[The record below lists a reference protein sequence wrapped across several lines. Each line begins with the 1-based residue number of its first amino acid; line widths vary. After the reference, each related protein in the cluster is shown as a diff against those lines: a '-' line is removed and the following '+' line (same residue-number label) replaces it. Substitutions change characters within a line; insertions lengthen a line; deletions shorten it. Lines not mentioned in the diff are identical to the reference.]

1 MRNTKIITFA
11 PIIAFATLK
20 AVSLQLIA
28 KLMMRK
34 IKQANARRCHLGQN
48 SSCFYP
54 GKSRMAKLPAYR
66 DPGWKKPSQ
75 LALSYEHIE
84 AEVKRDLGNRAD
96 MKRPLK
102 KLDLLLRVFLHVLKV
117 RNSQHRVEPGLFLS

>member
-1 MRNTKIITFA
+1 MQDDAIWARIH
-11 PIIAFATLK
+11 PAFIPVTGL
-20 AVSLQLIA
+20 
-28 KLMMRK
+28 
-34 IKQANARRCHLGQN
+34 
-48 SSCFYP
+48 
-54 GKSRMAKLPAYR
+54 KSRMAKLPAYR
-66 DPGWKKPSQ
+66 DPGWKKPRSREPSQ

-117 RNSQHRVEPGLFLS
+117 RNSQHRVEPGLFVS